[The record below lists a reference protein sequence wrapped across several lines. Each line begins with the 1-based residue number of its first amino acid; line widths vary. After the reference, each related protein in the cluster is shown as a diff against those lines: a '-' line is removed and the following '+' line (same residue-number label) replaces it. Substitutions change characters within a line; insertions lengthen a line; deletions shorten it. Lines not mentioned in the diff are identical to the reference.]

1 MAFIDLQSASVLG
14 TEEKKQDDRLSFR
27 GESHNISLRA

>member
-1 MAFIDLQSASVLG
+1 VLG

-27 GESHNISLRA
+27 GESHNISLRAWNKT